1 MKIAHNTLVE
11 TENLLEDARSN
22 LNGEEKK
29 RQELYLKRVQI
40 AREVH
45 RFAER
50 ILNNI
55 FSGKL
60 KNI

>member
-11 TENLLEDARSN
+11 TENLLEDACSN
-22 LNGEEKK
+22 LNEEEKK

-40 AREVH
+40 AREIY